1 MSKRNR
7 NLFQLCGWIL
17 FVLSALFF
25 IASSIR
31 AGDPISLL
39 GGILFLLACF
49 VFMWPLL
56 IELGISLN
64 SSSLPRT
71 DSRYRSGWSRAAH
84 CLSRAPDAPRTLPM
98 QPHHQA
104 QNRLLQDR
112 LALRFYASTR

>member
-1 MSKRNR
+1 MSKRTR
-7 NLFQLCGWIL
+7 NLFQLWGWIL

-39 GGILFLLACF
+39 GGILFLVACF

-56 IELGISLN
+56 IELGIPLN
-64 SSSLPRT
+64 SSSLRRT
-71 DSRYRSGWSRAAH
+71 GSRYRSGWSRVVH
-84 CLSRAPDAPRTLPM
+84 CLSRAPDAPRTLPT
-98 QPHHQA
+98 PPRHQA

-112 LALRFYASTR
+112 LELRFFASTR